1 MPEAQ
6 GLRVHRARSARDAL
20 ALLALAT
27 GRRRVSDNGR
37 HAASSRSHSVF
48 TLRIKREMAA
58 VPAQAQAQAQGGGAG
73 AGAGKLVCKEGVL
86 NLIDLAGSERLS
98 PLEISQDAGLKRES
112 NSINRSLSTLGRVIT
127 AIANRERQVPFR
139 DSKLTFLLKPSL
151 GGSCKTL
158 MFCNI
163 APDEEQ
169 RSETVRSL
177 RLAN

>member
-6 GLRVHRARSARDAL
+6 GLRVHRVRSARDAL

-58 VPAQAQAQAQGGGAG
+58 VPSQAPAQAQGGGAGAG

-151 GGSCKTL
+151 G
-158 MFCNI
+158 
-163 APDEEQ
+163 AAARP
-169 RSETVRSL
+169 
-177 RLAN
+177 